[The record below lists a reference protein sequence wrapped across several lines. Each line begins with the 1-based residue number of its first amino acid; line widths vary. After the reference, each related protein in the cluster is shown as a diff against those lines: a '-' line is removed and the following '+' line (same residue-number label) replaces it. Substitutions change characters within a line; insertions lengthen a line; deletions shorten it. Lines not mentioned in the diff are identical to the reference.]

1 MYFEVKPKQEN
12 LWKDGDLCYWWQ
24 RLQGRFIFCPIVLL
38 TVILRP
44 GNCGCVESRG
54 HGEYLRYG
62 ELKDVR
68 IWAWQ

>member
-1 MYFEVKPKQEN
+1 MERWGFMLLVATIAGTVYFLPDCFV
-12 LWKDGDLCYWWQ
+12 DRYS
-24 RLQGRFIFCPIVLL
+24 
-38 TVILRP
+38 